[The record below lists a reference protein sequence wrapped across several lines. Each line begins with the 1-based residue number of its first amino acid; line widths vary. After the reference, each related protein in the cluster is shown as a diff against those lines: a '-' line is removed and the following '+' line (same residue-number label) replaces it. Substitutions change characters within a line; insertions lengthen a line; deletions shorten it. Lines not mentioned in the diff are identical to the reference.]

1 LKELFMSEIFK
12 TEHTIDEILNKM
24 GAKIVLNTEL
34 LSDEEKNKLK
44 KEGKIVILDKPDE
57 HKK

>member
-1 LKELFMSEIFK
+1 LKEPFMSEIFK

>member
-1 LKELFMSEIFK
+1 MSEIFK

-24 GAKIVLNTEL
+24 VAKIVLNTEL